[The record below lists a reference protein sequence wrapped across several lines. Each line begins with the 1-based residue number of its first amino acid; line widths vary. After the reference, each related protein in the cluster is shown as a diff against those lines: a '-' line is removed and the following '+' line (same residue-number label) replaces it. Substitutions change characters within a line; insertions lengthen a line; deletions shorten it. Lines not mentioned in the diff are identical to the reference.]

1 VKRTFKTGTG
11 ITAREH
17 VAIETAADFRRLA
30 AAWNKAL
37 KELGAFGAAA
47 QEAGTVCAQIVN
59 SSKGGVEGTDSPT
72 DFARLV
78 AKCIRLA
85 KAEIKRGNAD
95 EVARW
100 AFKAGEEWQR
110 ACFKWNWEPDA
121 LRGEKVGAGLRRA
134 AHETNA
140 QHEQMRAR
148 RASRMSELVPKIG
161 VDKAAATCA
170 HEGLGTFDAIKRQWL
185 RLRKKGTPSPLSR

>member
-1 VKRTFKTGTG
+1 M
-11 ITAREH
+11 
-17 VAIETAADFRRLA
+17 
-30 AAWNKAL
+30 
-37 KELGAFGAAA
+37 
-47 QEAGTVCAQIVN
+47 
-59 SSKGGVEGTDSPT
+59 PT
-72 DFARLV
+72 RP
-78 AKCIRLA
+78 
-85 KAEIKRGNAD
+85 
-95 EVARW
+95 ARW

-170 HEGLGTFDAIKRQWL
+170 HEGLGTFDAIKL
-185 RLRKKGTPSPLSR
+185 GSGFGSGKKGTPSPLSR